1 LQQCVFLQLFNAL
14 SNNEERKLHLI
25 KEPFE
30 YLLTDFIG
38 HLKKKNTLSIDRIR
52 ILVGEKSK
60 LETEIEKTFE
70 FFSSRGIFLRE
81 DEHLEMED
89 FVVCRDWNGSQVLK
103 FHSLSKLEKGERT
116 QSMFQ
121 NKGLVSR
128 VRGSNEKV

>member
-1 LQQCVFLQLFNAL
+1 
-14 SNNEERKLHLI
+14 
-25 KEPFE
+25 
-30 YLLTDFIG
+30 
-38 HLKKKNTLSIDRIR
+38 LKKKNTLAIDRIR

-89 FVVCRDWNGSQVLK
+89 FVICRDWNGSQVLK

-116 QSMFQ
+116 QSIFQ
-121 NKGLVSR
+121 NNGPVNG